1 VRVHFLTHP
10 EVVIDP
16 EVPVSEWGLSD
27 RGRERAQLA
36 GSALRGISAVWSSPE
51 VKAERAA
58 RVIADELALPVLL
71 AGGLAEV
78 DRRTTGYLPE
88 PDFWA
93 NYQEFLDRPTHSA
106 RGWETAVDAQRRIVS
121 AVEEIIEAVEA
132 NQDVGADIV
141 LMSHGGVGA
150 LLLCQLSGTPIQR
163 LVNQPGQGSLFSFD
177 ARTREI
183 LHGWQSFEDF
193 ARAAAR

>member
-1 VRVHFLTHP
+1 
-10 EVVIDP
+10 
-16 EVPVSEWGLSD
+16 
-27 RGRERAQLA
+27 
-36 GSALRGISAVWSSPE
+36 VWSSPE
-51 VKAERAA
+51 VKADQAA

-78 DRRTTGYLPE
+78 NRRATGYLSE

-106 RGWETAVDAQRRIVS
+106 RGWETAVDAQRRIFS
-121 AVEEIIEAVEA
+121 TVEEIIETV
-132 NQDVGADIV
+132 QDDQGAGADIV

-177 ARTREI
+177 ATTRKV

-193 ARAAAR
+193 AAAAAR

>member
-1 VRVHFLTHP
+1 
-10 EVVIDP
+10 
-16 EVPVSEWGLSD
+16 
-27 RGRERAQLA
+27 
-36 GSALRGISAVWSSPE
+36 
-51 VKAERAA
+51 
-58 RVIADELALPVLL
+58 
-71 AGGLAEV
+71 
-78 DRRTTGYLPE
+78 
-88 PDFWA
+88 
-93 NYQEFLDRPTHSA
+93 
-106 RGWETAVDAQRRIVS
+106 
-121 AVEEIIEAVEA
+121 
-132 NQDVGADIV
+132 VGADIV